1 MFFDSGTVR
10 FFKKCGKTLGCIRV
24 CVFLIPFGGVFYLS
38 KRNYKLKV
46 IPLGGLQE
54 IGKNITIFESEE
66 DIIVVDCG
74 MAFPEESMLG
84 IDLVIPDISYLIDNV
99 DKIRGIILTHGHED
113 HIGGVPY
120 IINRINVPIY
130 APDIVIG
137 LLKIKL
143 EEHGLLADVS
153 LNEIGP
159 DDVLQL
165 GGFKVEFISTNHSIP
180 NTLSLA
186 IHTPIGIVVHT
197 SDFKIDHTP
206 IAGNS
211 VDLNKFARLGDQGV
225 LLLLADSTNAE
236 RPGYSMSESVVGRTL
251 KEYFGKAKG
260 RIIVATFAS
269 NIHRIQQV
277 INAAEMYGRK
287 IAFSGRSMFNVV
299 ETALELGYINVKES
313 SVVSLDNIADYPMEK
328 QTIITTGTQGE
339 PMSALTRIASG
350 NHKQVSIQKDDM
362 VIISAS
368 PIPGNEKYIF
378 KVINDLFKKGAEV
391 IYQSL
396 ADIHVSGHAYQ
407 EELKIIHSLTK
418 PKYFIPVHGEYRH
431 LKQHANLAKNLGMK
445 EENIFILDNGE
456 CLEFSK
462 SGVNKLSS
470 VVAGSVLV
478 DGLGVGDVGNIVLR
492 DRKHLS
498 QDGLV
503 VVVISREKQENK
515 FIGSPDIISRGFI
528 YVKESESLLEEAKN
542 KIVETLKKKSC
553 TSGDW
558 DTVKTV
564 VKQELGAFLYDKT
577 KRRPMILPI
586 IVEV

>member
-1 MFFDSGTVR
+1 MF
-10 FFKKCGKTLGCIRV
+10 C
-24 CVFLIPFGGVFYLS
+24 
-38 KRNYKLKV
+38 NW
-46 IPLGGLQE
+46 
-54 IGKNITIFESEE
+54 
-66 DIIVVDCG
+66 
-74 MAFPEESMLG
+74 
-84 IDLVIPDISYLIDNV
+84 
-99 DKIRGIILTHGHED
+99 
-113 HIGGVPY
+113 
-120 IINRINVPIY
+120 
-130 APDIVIG
+130 
-137 LLKIKL
+137 
-143 EEHGLLADVS
+143 
-153 LNEIGP
+153 
-159 DDVLQL
+159 

-396 ADIHVSGHAYQ
+396 ADIHVSGHACQ

-462 SGVNKLSS
+462 SGVNKLAS

>member
-1 MFFDSGTVR
+1 M
-10 FFKKCGKTLGCIRV
+10 
-24 CVFLIPFGGVFYLS
+24 S

-396 ADIHVSGHAYQ
+396 ADIHVSGHACQ

-462 SGVNKLSS
+462 SGVNKLAS

>member
-1 MFFDSGTVR
+1 MS
-10 FFKKCGKTLGCIRV
+10 KKD
-24 CVFLIPFGGVFYLS
+24 
-38 KRNYKLKV
+38 YKLRV

-54 IGKNITIFESEE
+54 IGKNLTVFETEE
-66 DIIVVDCG
+66 DIIIVDCG

-84 IDLVIPDISYLIDNV
+84 VDLVIPDTTYLLENV
-99 DKIRGIILTHGHED
+99 HKIRGIILTHGHED

-120 IINRINVPIY
+120 ILSKINVPIY
-130 APDIVIG
+130 GPDLVIG

-143 EEHGLLADVS
+143 EEHRLLADAS
-153 LNEIGP
+153 LNVIKPGV
-159 DDVLQL
+159 DLQL
-165 GGFKVEFISTNHSIP
+165 GKFKIEFISINHSIP
-180 NTLSLA
+180 SALSVA
-186 IHTPIGIVVHT
+186 IHTPLGYVVHT

-206 IAGNS
+206 IAGSS

-251 KEYFGKAKG
+251 NEYFGKAKG
-260 RIIVATFAS
+260 RVIVSTFAS
-269 NIHRIQQV
+269 NVHRIQQI
-277 INAAEMYGRK
+277 INAAEMHDRK

-299 ETALELGYINVKES
+299 DIAMELGYIRVNDS
-313 SVVSLDNIADYPMEK
+313 SIVNLEDIGSYPSDK

-339 PMSALTRIASG
+339 AMSALTRISSG

-368 PIPGNEKYIF
+368 PIPGNEKHIF
-378 KVINDLFKKGAEV
+378 KVINDLFKLGAEV

-396 ADIHVSGHAYQ
+396 ADIHVSGHACQ

-431 LKQHANLAKNLGMK
+431 LKQHANLAKIMGMP
-445 EENIFILDNGE
+445 EENIFIMDNGE
-456 CLEFSK
+456 CMEFSK
-462 SGVNKLSS
+462 SGVSKLAS
-470 VVAGSVLV
+470 VIAGSVLV

-503 VVVISREKQENK
+503 VVIISREKQESK
-515 FIGSPDIISRGFI
+515 FIGPPDIISRGFI
-528 YVKESESLLEEAKN
+528 YVKESEALLEEARN
-542 KIVETLKKKSC
+542 KIMETLQKKACS
-553 TSGDW
+553 TGNW
-558 DTVKTV
+558 DNIKTV
-564 VKQELGAFLYDKT
+564 VKQELSAFLYEKT

>member
-1 MFFDSGTVR
+1 M
-10 FFKKCGKTLGCIRV
+10 
-24 CVFLIPFGGVFYLS
+24 S

-396 ADIHVSGHAYQ
+396 ADIHVSGHACQ

>member
-1 MFFDSGTVR
+1 
-10 FFKKCGKTLGCIRV
+10 
-24 CVFLIPFGGVFYLS
+24 LIPFGGVFYLS

-396 ADIHVSGHAYQ
+396 ADIHVSGHACQ

-462 SGVNKLSS
+462 SGVNKLAS